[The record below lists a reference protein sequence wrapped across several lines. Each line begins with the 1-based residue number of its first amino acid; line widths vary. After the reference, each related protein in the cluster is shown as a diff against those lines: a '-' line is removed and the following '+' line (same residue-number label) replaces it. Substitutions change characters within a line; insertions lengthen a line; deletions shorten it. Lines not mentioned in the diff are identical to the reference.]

1 MSSITAAPSWL
12 GQATSSAGIN
22 PNAAGEVSIVAS
34 NTTVTSPYATTS
46 SVILITP
53 YSPTNNYSS
62 VAQVTTRSNGSFVI
76 LSPNYVVGLK
86 MMWLIAK

>member
-22 PNAAGEVSIVAS
+22 PNAAGEVSIVGS

-62 VAQVTTRSNGSFVI
+62 VAQVTTRNNGSFVI

-86 MMWLIAK
+86 MLWLIAK